1 MKTVVGA
8 IFCCI
13 AATLYEAN
21 YLAVVIYMPHIR
33 NYNTPPGHIG
43 TAYKIVGRTPEHL
56 AYVALVIGIIY
67 LVLGELNQIKSEKK
81 S

>member
-1 MKTVVGA
+1 MRRVVGV

-13 AATLYEAN
+13 AAILYVAN
-21 YLAVVIYMPHIR
+21 YLAAVIYMPHIG
-33 NYNTPPGHIG
+33 NFSTPPGRLG

-56 AYVALVIGIIY
+56 AYIALVVGIVY
-67 LVLGELNQIKSEKK
+67 LVIGELNQIKSQKK

>member
-1 MKTVVGA
+1 MRRIVGV

-13 AATLYEAN
+13 AAILYVAN
-21 YLAVVIYMPHIR
+21 YLAAVIYMPHIR
-33 NYNTPPGHIG
+33 DFSTPPGHMG

-56 AYVALVIGIIY
+56 AYIALVVGIVY
-67 LVLGELNQIKSEKK
+67 LVIGELNQIKSQKK